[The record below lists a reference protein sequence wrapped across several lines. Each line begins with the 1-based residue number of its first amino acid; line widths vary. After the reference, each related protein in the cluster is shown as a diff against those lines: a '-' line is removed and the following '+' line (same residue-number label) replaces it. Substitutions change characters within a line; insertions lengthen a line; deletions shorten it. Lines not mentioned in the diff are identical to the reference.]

1 MNVFTDKQI
10 KSIVT
15 FVCASIAVLILL
27 FILPKAIEILL
38 PFLFAS
44 IIAIIISPLV
54 NILEKRLK
62 FPRAFATILTMIIV
76 LALLGLLV
84 FTVIYQGV
92 YSLQELADK
101 LPAMLYSDIKFP
113 DWIGSINDMYFNLP
127 IEVKDFIAEV
137 EINIKE
143 NLIQILQPATKA
155 TITFAKNIA
164 VKLPSI
170 FIFTII
176 LLLSVF
182 FISYDK
188 NKLSYHIRKSMP
200 EKVKVH
206 WYAFIKS
213 LKLACG
219 GYIHA
224 QLIIMTIVFTILLIG
239 FIFLG
244 VKTAVLFAFIIA
256 VIDVIPIL
264 GTGTVLLPWAI
275 ISLLQT
281 NYKLAIGLAI
291 IYLVVLLT
299 RQLIEPKIVGSQ
311 IGLHPLATLL
321 SMYTGYKLIG
331 VFGMVLGPIV
341 TILVISLVKASKQ
354 IKEES
359 EFNGDTPL
367 DKKTF

>member
-1 MNVFTDKQI
+1 MNFLNDKQI
-10 KSIVT
+10 KSIIT
-15 FVCASIAVLILL
+15 FVCASTLILILL

-38 PFLFAS
+38 PFIFAS
-44 IIAIIISPLV
+44 IIAVIISPLV
-54 NILEKRLK
+54 NFLEKKLK
-62 FPRAFATILTMIIV
+62 FPRALATIFTMIIV
-76 LALLGLLV
+76 LVLLGLLV
-84 FTVIYQGV
+84 FTVVYQGV
-92 YSLQELADK
+92 YSLQELADS
-101 LPAMLYSDIKFP
+101 LPGMLYTDIQLPK
-113 DWIGSINDMYFNLP
+113 WIENINKMYFNLP

-155 TITFAKNIA
+155 TINFAKNIA

-170 FIFTII
+170 FIFTVI
-176 LLLSVF
+176 LLLSIF

-188 NKLSYHIRKSMP
+188 NKISYHIRKSMP
-200 EKVKVH
+200 EKIKAH

-219 GYIHA
+219 GYIRA

-239 FIFLG
+239 FAFLG

-264 GTGTVLLPWAI
+264 GTGTVLLPWAV
-275 ISLLQT
+275 ISILQT
-281 NYKLAIGLAI
+281 DYKLAIGLVI

-299 RQLIEPKIVGSQ
+299 RQFIEPKIVGSQ

-321 SMYTGYKLIG
+321 TMYTGYKLIG
-331 VFGMVLGPIV
+331 VFGMILGPIIA
-341 TILVISLVKASKQ
+341 ILVISLIKASHQ
-354 IKEES
+354 IKEET
-359 EFNGDTPL
+359 EAEALKNV
-367 DKKTF
+367 